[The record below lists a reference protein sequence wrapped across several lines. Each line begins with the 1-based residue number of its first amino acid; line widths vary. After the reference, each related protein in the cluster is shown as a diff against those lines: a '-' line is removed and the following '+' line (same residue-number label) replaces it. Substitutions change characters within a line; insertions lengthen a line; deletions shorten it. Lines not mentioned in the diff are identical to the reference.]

1 MEFLTQLFD
10 NTSPAQFAVVG
21 ASVLFVWFLPAM
33 VAMMF
38 NRKQV
43 KLIALACI
51 PAGFSMIAWG
61 GVMVW
66 AFTGNMVN
74 RFNKKPATQD

>member
-21 ASVLFVWFLPAM
+21 ASVLLVWFLPAM

-38 NRKQV
+38 NR
-43 KLIALACI
+43 
-51 PAGFSMIAWG
+51 
-61 GVMVW
+61 
-66 AFTGNMVN
+66 
-74 RFNKKPATQD
+74 FNKKPVTQK